1 MAVSPQPDSDSAPL
15 EVVGDLPESAWLD
28 DVVAFAGR
36 LKAAPW
42 GGEGYE
48 RLVVADANKGLRA
61 DMSQS
66 LRVWM
71 KPSEYQEWQ
80 RGHESGRI
88 GATGAKAFIAHDGLR
103 TAAVLPL
110 PDRWDFLMF
119 ACHEM
124 VEAALDRRQEQEDHK
139 FKEMTHTSLAHV
151 LWTEYVV
158 ERTRRTI
165 ASELGWGYGEVENG
179 YVVEQMRDIEAE
191 LPSLIQWAVEHNEPP
206 QRIFQHWYE
215 MARVY
220 AMALGRADAGC
231 PTDEDQLRRFRTLPL
246 VLESMAGWNALDAA
260 LRAAYGRPG
269 EEAAAL
275 DQLVRNDG
283 WIPLYEKMTNF
294 RNKRYDAALL

>member
-1 MAVSPQPDSDSAPL
+1 MAVSPQPESGSAPF
-15 EVVGDLPESAWLD
+15 EVVGDLPESVRLD
-28 DVVAFAGR
+28 DLVAFAGR

-42 GGEGYE
+42 GGGGYE
-48 RLVVADANKGLRA
+48 RLVVANASKGLRA

-80 RGHESGRI
+80 RGHEGGRI
-88 GATGAKAFIAHDGLR
+88 GATGAKTFIAHDGLR

-124 VEAALDRRQEQEDHK
+124 VEAALDRRHEQEGHE
-139 FKEMTHTSLAHV
+139 FREMTHTSLAHV
-151 LWTEYVV
+151 LWTEYAV

-165 ASELGWGYGEVENG
+165 ATDLGWGFGGIENG
-179 YVVEQMRDIEAE
+179 HIVEQMQEIEAE
-191 LPSLIQWAVEHNEPP
+191 LPSLIRWAVEHDEPP

-220 AMALGRADAGC
+220 AMTLGRADVDC
-231 PTDEDQLRRFRTLPL
+231 PADEEQLRRFRSLPL

-260 LRAAYGRPG
+260 LRAAYGCPE

-275 DQLVRNDG
+275 DQFVRNDG
-283 WIPLYEKMTNF
+283 WIPLYEEMTEF
-294 RNKRYDAALL
+294 WNKRYEAALS